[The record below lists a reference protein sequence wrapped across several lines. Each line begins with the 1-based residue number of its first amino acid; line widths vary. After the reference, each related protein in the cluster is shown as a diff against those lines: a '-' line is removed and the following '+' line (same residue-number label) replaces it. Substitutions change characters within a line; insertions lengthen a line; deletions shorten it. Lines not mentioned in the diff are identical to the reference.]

1 MLPIHIS
8 QLVLNSKW
16 LEIHSDITES
26 GLEWFCFW
34 TIAVDCSRVSE
45 GRCCYYVADGCC
57 SNIINASW
65 KHFPHVKS
73 WRTLLS
79 SSSSSSSSHLDAMNP
94 VFMLCYTCIQW
105 VTISQ
110 TDFIHILEQR
120 HFRHSLIWIFF
131 TLVTIKAGNC
141 KTDRLDMILMTMLPC
156 CWGVSKLLVVEF
168 SNERN
173 LLQRPVQPGPE
184 KLSQTVQESWIKSW
198 TEQIVQL
205 CGT

>member
-1 MLPIHIS
+1 MDWS
-8 QLVLNSKW
+8 
-16 LEIHSDITES
+16 
-26 GLEWFCFW
+26 LEWFCFW
-34 TIAVDCSRVSE
+34 TIAVDSSRLSE
-45 GRCCYYVADGCC
+45 GRCCYYVADGCR

-73 WRTLLS
+73 WRTLTLLLLLS
-79 SSSSSSSSHLDAMNP
+79 SSPSHLDAINP
-94 VFMLCYTCIQW
+94 VFMLCYTCIQC

-120 HFRHSLIWIFF
+120 HFLHSLILTFF

-141 KTDRLDMILMTMLPC
+141 AKLDRLDMIWMTILPC
-156 CWGVSKLLVVEF
+156 CWGVSELLVVAF
-168 SNERN
+168 HNGRN
-173 LLQRPVQPGPE
+173 LLQRPVQRGPG
-184 KLSQTVQESWIKSW
+184 KLSQTAHESWIKSW